1 MSREAF
7 SDSSNIYGGGEMY
20 NQPRKASSNAFANG
34 QNQNCGNGIVD
45 GHPTTRVL
53 QQPGGAQSYNIL
65 TGEGAPAGNGSITG
79 STRGAVTPMHG
90 FARSSNQY
98 ANGQNQNCGNSI
110 VDGHP
115 TTRVLQQPGGA
126 QSFNIFGGDQ
136 GPVSHSITGSVRG
149 SGMGGGAPRP
159 SSNQYANGQNQNC
172 GNSIVD
178 GHPTTRVLQQPGGTS
193 QLGGGLGYGQG
204 YAPATGSGSA
214 EVASYSALIRQTLE
228 EHDLPPSKVFKAMN
242 KTSTGADIN
251 SWISTMLSYGIR
263 LSPAQ
268 LNDVFQHIDTRG
280 AGTIALNEFIRF
292 LRSP

>member
-1 MSREAF
+1 
-7 SDSSNIYGGGEMY
+7 MY

-90 FARSSNQY
+90 FAR
-98 ANGQNQNCGNSI
+98 
-110 VDGHP
+110 
-115 TTRVLQQPGGA
+115 
-126 QSFNIFGGDQ
+126 
-136 GPVSHSITGSVRG
+136 
-149 SGMGGGAPRP
+149 